1 MYLIDKNNKK
11 LEEISGATFKEL
23 GISERYDLQEWLEKS
38 PNIFGEDLLIIQ
50 KEFDGFGDTNE
61 RLDLLALDKQG
72 DVVVIENK
80 LDDSGRD
87 VVWQALK
94 YTSYCSTLKSK
105 EITEIFEQYLKK
117 QGRKESAV
125 EIFEDF
131 FDNEDYESH
140 INNGNTQRI
149 IMVAGKFRKEVTS
162 TVMWLMN
169 YGLRI
174 KCFKA
179 SVFKHGDQELFDL
192 DQIIPLKD
200 SDDYIIRMA
209 SKNLEELDNQQL
221 ASKKK
226 GKRKEF
232 WTQFLVEMNRNS
244 DIMTNVGPGYDDW
257 IPVALGMSGVNIN
270 LVVTQK
276 YARTEVYINRGNWEL
291 NKEAFDF
298 LFKYKEEIEQKFGGK
313 LIWERKDDKIVSRIK
328 TQVDGVNA
336 SNKEDWGKINK
347 FLIETAVKMKDA
359 MSEEVQKMKAGL
371 KR

>member
-1 MYLIDKNNKK
+1 
-11 LEEISGATFKEL
+11 
-23 GISERYDLQEWLEKS
+23 
-38 PNIFGEDLLIIQ
+38 
-50 KEFDGFGDTNE
+50 
-61 RLDLLALDKQG
+61 
-72 DVVVIENK
+72 
-80 LDDSGRD
+80 
-87 VVWQALK
+87 
-94 YTSYCSTLKSK
+94 
-105 EITEIFEQYLKK
+105 
-117 QGRKESAV
+117 
-125 EIFEDF
+125 
-131 FDNEDYESH
+131 
-140 INNGNTQRI
+140 
-149 IMVAGKFRKEVTS
+149 
-162 TVMWLMN
+162 
-169 YGLRI
+169 
-174 KCFKA
+174 
-179 SVFKHGDQELFDL
+179 
-192 DQIIPLKD
+192 
-200 SDDYIIRMA
+200 MA